1 MKKLLLLGVAL
12 LALCACNRDDMDG
25 TTTNR
30 PKDAK
35 ELVGLWISLVLVFRA
50 FVIPLHSKRTICGMV
65 S

>member
-35 ELVGLWISLVLVFRA
+35 ELVGLWIS
-50 FVIPLHSKRTICGMV
+50 
-65 S
+65 